1 MIENFGKIF
10 ECITE
15 KFQFLVERNIYPCL
29 YKQLIIGKFLTEEVT
44 YYDRKNFL
52 ERKPFI

>member
-44 YYDRKNFL
+44 YY
-52 ERKPFI
+52 E